1 MLSFRRRRD
10 KNAPGPS
17 GISVNGRDY
26 ALHIRRNDRSR
37 SITLRTDPA
46 SRAIRVTCPP
56 YVPIRQIT
64 EFIHQKSDWI
74 ESSFAKAGP
83 VLTLMPDAVFPFRG
97 ENLQIIWQQD
107 LPRRIRVSDACLR
120 LGGPREGVGKRVTA
134 WLKKEAR
141 DILAADIADYSLA
154 AGIKP
159 PLLALSSARRR
170 WGSCSSD
177 GKIRIN
183 WRLVMAPDHVRRSVV
198 AHEIAH
204 LRHMNHSAA
213 FYAWLDE
220 IYEGN
225 RKSADLWLK
234 QHGSGLYSITA
245 E

>member
-10 KNAPGPS
+10 KEDTGPS
-17 GISVNGRDY
+17 GICVNGRDY
-26 ALHIRRNDRSR
+26 ALHIRRHSRSR

-46 SRAIRVTCPP
+46 NHAIRVTCPP
-56 YVPIRQIT
+56 YVPMRQVID
-64 EFIHQKSDWI
+64 FIHQKSDWI
-74 ESSFAKAGP
+74 ETSFAKAGP
-83 VLTLMPDAVFPFRG
+83 VLNLEPDAVFPFRG
-97 ENLQIIWQQD
+97 ENLSITWQED
-107 LPRRIRVSDACLR
+107 LPRRINLSDTVLR
-120 LGGPREGVGKRVTA
+120 LGGPHEGVGKRITA
-134 WLKKEAR
+134 WLKKQAR
-141 DILAADIADYSLA
+141 DVLTADIADYSLK
-154 AGIKP
+154 AGITP

-183 WRLVMAPDHVRRSVV
+183 WRLIMAPDHVRRSVV

-225 RKSADLWLK
+225 RKSADRWLK
-234 QHGSGLYSITA
+234 QNGSSLYSITA